1 MPVSVSMIMRKSLF
15 GLLLLVFFVACDD
28 GDIIVNSFDFEGTAL
43 LGCGDAEDYL
53 FYKINVNS
61 TESLSLKLAQGDDIF
76 LQEDTLNIVLNES
89 SNFLNY
95 RIFDSEVTSDYF
107 CDNVPP
113 TTPNVNI
120 EYIANN
126 GTGIL
131 VVSTARDDNDG
142 LSADLE
148 GLVNDTDGDG
158 LLDYFDFDDDGDNV
172 PTLLEL
178 DTEDADGDNNPLT
191 NPKDTDGDG
200 IADHLDPDDD
210 GDGVLTRYESSGDL
224 DPTNDITDTT
234 VGPDYLNAAVA
245 IETII
250 DAYRSHTY
258 EFVSDAALTLHD
270 LVLISGEQQII
281 KEFFDMGT
289 ITDILNGSITLTPD
303 FN

>member
-1 MPVSVSMIMRKSLF
+1 MIMRKSLF
-15 GLLLLVFFVACDD
+15 GLILLVFCVACDD
-28 GDIIVNSFDFEGTAL
+28 GDIIVNSFDFEGTDL
-43 LGCGDAEDYL
+43 LSCGDAQNYL

-76 LQEDTLNIVLNES
+76 LQEDTLNIVLNAS

-95 RIFDSEVTSDYF
+95 RIFDAQVTPDYF

-131 VVSTARDDNDG
+131 IISTDRDDNDG
-142 LSADLE
+142 LSSNLE
-148 GLVNDTDGDG
+148 GFVNDSDGDG

-245 IETII
+245 VETII
-250 DAYRSHTY
+250 DAYRLHTY
-258 EFVSDAALTLHD
+258 DFVSDAALTLHD
-270 LVLISGEQQII
+270 LVLISGNQQII
-281 KEFFDMGT
+281 KEFFDMGNVADILSGT
-289 ITDILNGSITLTPD
+289 ITLNPD